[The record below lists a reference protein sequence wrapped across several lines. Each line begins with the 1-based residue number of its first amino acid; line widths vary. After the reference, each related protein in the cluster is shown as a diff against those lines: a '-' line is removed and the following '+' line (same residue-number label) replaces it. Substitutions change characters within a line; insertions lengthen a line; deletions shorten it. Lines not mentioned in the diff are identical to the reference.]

1 MRRRLMMSFL
11 LTACVAMLILG
22 TFLVFFARHQHAED
36 AKTQALNQAK
46 ILRNYLLNVYEDLG
60 KNQQEGSSGVTAT
73 QTEEVMT
80 NLIKLSDETGLRI
93 TLIDPQGVVFADTGL
108 ADAEVDYG
116 HLGAHDTRPEVI
128 QAISEGVGIAIRH
141 SDTLGADM
149 LYCAL
154 PVMDDQNQLLGV
166 LRVSLPLRL
175 IEKELTRNWPLFA
188 GVVITALAV
197 AFVTALIQSK
207 NLSRPIELMSQMSAE
222 MAQGSFDKYQI
233 PKTGTELD
241 ELADLL
247 NSLASSLDL
256 YISELTKSNAKMKT
270 ILDSSISGILLVTA
284 DGKISSM
291 NPSASKILGYPN
303 DLAEGMPLHTVV
315 RNLDICNLFENALKE
330 SSIQKKEVSLYYPSE
345 IILEVTALPL
355 LSSKVMRDATLSDL
369 TSSHKADSLF
379 TGALTS
385 EKEDSQTPE
394 GVLIVLYDLTT
405 LRHLE
410 TTRSDFIQNISHELR
425 TPITIIRG
433 FAETLAEA
441 PPEDRETIQEMS
453 ALITKETK
461 RLSNLVESLLELA
474 NLESK
479 NVQFEPTWLNATSAV
494 KETVKKM
501 EPIAAEKGQTIS
513 FGPFLAPD
521 SKLIGEPIE
530 VYADPSMFDTVLSN
544 LLENAIKY
552 AGDGANI
559 TVSLDCLRN
568 SQHKTSEPLGTILG
582 TIDESGQRIG
592 PGGVV
597 LVVSDTGPGIPPED
611 LPRIFER
618 FYRSSKDRSRARGGS
633 GLGLSL
639 VKHCV
644 NAHGGR
650 VWVQSKPKEQ
660 TSFFVWFPDPKTRSV
675 QSYPKDSDLSALR

>member
-11 LTACVAMLILG
+11 LTACVTMLILG
-22 TFLVFFARHQHAED
+22 SFLVFFARHQHTED

-46 ILRNYLLNVYEDLG
+46 ILRNYLLSIYKDLA
-60 KNQQEGSSGVTAT
+60 KNQQEGSSGVTTT
-73 QTEEVMT
+73 QTEEIMT

-108 ADAEVDYG
+108 ADAKVDYD

-128 QAISEGVGIAIRH
+128 QAISEGVGIAVRR
-141 SDTLGADM
+141 SDTLSADM

-166 LRVSLPLRL
+166 LRVSLPLKL
-175 IEKELTRNWPLFA
+175 IEKDLTRNWPLFA
-188 GVVITALAV
+188 GVVIAALAV

-270 ILDSSISGILLVTA
+270 ILDSSISGIVLVSA
-284 DGKISSM
+284 DGKVSSM

-330 SSIQKKEVSLYYPSE
+330 SRIQKKEVSLYYPSE

-355 LSSKVMRDATLSDL
+355 LSSHVIHDATLSDL
-369 TSSHKADSLF
+369 TSSQNADSLF

-385 EKEDSQTPE
+385 EKENSQTPE

-479 NVQFEPTWLNATSAV
+479 NVRFEPTWLNATSAV

-501 EPIAAEKGQTIS
+501 EPIAVEKGQTIS
-513 FGPFLAPD
+513 FEPVLAPD
-521 SKLIGEPIE
+521 SQLCGEPIE

-559 TVSLDCLRN
+559 TVSLHCLRN
-568 SQHKTSEPLGTILG
+568 SQGKTSEPLGTILG
-582 TIDESGQRIG
+582 TIDESEQKIG

-597 LVVSDTGPGIPPED
+597 LVVSDTGPGIPSED

-618 FYRSSKDRSRARGGS
+618 FYRSSKDRSRARGGT

-644 NAHGGR
+644 TAHGGK
-650 VWVQSKPKEQ
+650 VWVQSKPKER
-660 TSFFVWFPDPKTRSV
+660 TSFFVWFPDPT
-675 QSYPKDSDLSALR
+675 D